1 MKHLLT
7 IDFSWQETDMQRI
20 LPIML
25 TLISFIIFWFMSK
38 SAKIKE
44 RCYAKYEFDKAAV
57 IHITFNRVLGFITMG
72 VIPAIICLALLPEY
86 RIADLGVTIIPGTM
100 VYTIGWTAGLS
111 LLVIPLAYISARKP
125 KNLVNYPQIRSRK
138 WTMQTIY
145 INALGWALYLLGYEF
160 LFRGILLFPLVNA
173 LGVWPAI
180 AINIALYAATHIP
193 KGQDETIG
201 AIPLGLVLC
210 VLTLISGT
218 IWIAVMVHIVMA
230 WTNCF
235 TAMKFHP
242 DIHFVKINK

>member
-1 MKHLLT
+1 MNHLLA
-7 IDFSWQETDMQRI
+7 IDFSWEKTDMLSF
-20 LPIML
+20 LPVMI
-25 TLISFIIFWFMSK
+25 TLISFIIFWFTSK
-38 SAKIKE
+38 SEMIKE
-44 RCYAKYEFDKAAV
+44 RFYAKYDHDKASV
-57 IHITFNRVLGFITMG
+57 IHITFNRVFGLITMG
-72 VIPAIICLALLPEY
+72 VIPAIIFKALLPEY
-86 RIADLGVTIIPGTM
+86 RMADLGLTIIPDTM
-100 VYTIGWTAGLS
+100 GYTIVWSAGLS

-125 KNLVNYPQIRSRK
+125 KNLVNYPQIRSRS

-145 INALGWALYLLGYEF
+145 INAIGWALYLLGYEF
-160 LFRGILLFPLVNA
+160 LFRGILLFPLVKA

-180 AINIALYAATHIP
+180 AINIALYSATHIP
-193 KGQDETIG
+193 KGPDETIG
-201 AIPLGLVLC
+201 AILLGLVLC